1 MCDAAKRTASLF
13 SNTGDANTSNE
24 VTEKE
29 SNKVPESLPSSTGTA
44 STSDKTPHTKTSES
58 TVIQKPGQSVNV
70 EIHVTVNTSPSY
82 GSGLAD
88 LKKQRCGQ
96 RNSITSNSSV
106 QETNGKSILSN
117 GHFGAGSYD
126 NPPSPSVVPRK
137 YHGDPLEVVGERKK
151 KRKCCIVM

>member
-1 MCDAAKRTASLF
+1 MPNETLDKESAKAHDSLQ
-13 SNTGDANTSNE
+13 SGNTSNM
-24 VTEKE
+24 
-29 SNKVPESLPSSTGTA
+29 SPE
-44 STSDKTPHTKTSES
+44 KTSHTES
-58 TVIQKPGQSVNV
+58 TVIQQKPGQSVNV

-117 GHFGAGSYD
+117 GHLGGNSYN
-126 NPPSPSVVPRK
+126 NPPSPSVSPRK
-137 YHGDPLEVVGERKK
+137 YSGNPLEVVGEQKK
-151 KRKCCIVM
+151 KRGCCCVM